1 MFRLPKELARCGEA
15 RIDGS
20 DVVSRD
26 ETWQDISAGADP
38 RWSQDAEVP
47 QITFFNVAP
56 RMAGYNGAER
66 TARSNAAPRTKLEEG
81 AELIGTPLDEDV

>member
-38 RWSQDAEVP
+38 R
-47 QITFFNVAP
+47 
-56 RMAGYNGAER
+56 
-66 TARSNAAPRTKLEEG
+66 
-81 AELIGTPLDEDV
+81 